1 MLASRCLCG
10 TPSRRSATGG
20 LHIMERN
27 MKRILRS
34 TLWLAIPVLLTAC
47 ATPPPAPVNYPPPAA
62 PPVAPRPQASV
73 PTPSPPITPVA
84 PPPAVDN
91 SANERALATA
101 VGAYDRGDY
110 AQATRLLTP
119 LVNDGALDA
128 EQQLRAL
135 KTLAFSQCSTNA
147 ITLCRGTFERAFRAD
162 PRFELATAERGHP
175 IWGPQFER
183 ARKTVLGK

>member
-1 MLASRCLCG
+1 
-10 TPSRRSATGG
+10 
-20 LHIMERN
+20 
-27 MKRILRS
+27 MKRTLRS
-34 TLWLAIPVLLTAC
+34 SLWLAIPVLLTAC

-62 PPVAPRPQASV
+62 PPVAPRPPV
-73 PTPSPPITPVA
+73 PTPVPAPPPTPVP

-91 SANERALATA
+91 SASDRALASA
-101 VGAYDRGDY
+101 IGAYDRGEY
-110 AQATRLLTP
+110 GVATRLLTP
-119 LVNDGALDA
+119 LVNDGTLDA

-183 ARKTVLGK
+183 ARKAVLGK